1 MDTKEIYRPPTV
13 EIKREIALPG
23 LVKAAYGL
31 IAVFVAIGI
40 GTAFLIID
48 DSSDDLMFELSFTL
62 FFIAITLLLGWWLY
76 RPIRD
81 QQANAYQLPLL
92 MLVIFGGITCYD
104 IYQNEFKYDVSGM
117 MDIVEYMIFLLL
129 ALILKT
135 KRYRAWCE
143 SSSNK

>member
-62 FFIAITLLLGWWLY
+62 FFIAI
-76 RPIRD
+76 I
-81 QQANAYQLPLL
+81 N
-92 MLVIFGGITCYD
+92 
-104 IYQNEFKYDVSGM
+104 
-117 MDIVEYMIFLLL
+117 FLL
-129 ALILKT
+129 
-135 KRYRAWCE
+135 
-143 SSSNK
+143 